1 MELSGTNIKLRAL
14 EPTDVDLI
22 YTWENNTAIWKVSN
36 TIVPFSKEIISQFI
50 SYERDIYADKQL
62 RLVICKVDDE
72 KAIGAIDIFDFD
84 LRHQRAGVGVLL
96 ADPSERKK
104 GYATEALGIV
114 IKYGFTTLMLHQIYC
129 NIPADNK
136 VSVKLFEKHG
146 FKKIGAKKDW
156 IRSSMGWTDEL
167 LYQLIKPG

>member
-1 MELSGTNIKLRAL
+1 VKLSGINIKLRAL
-14 EPTDVDLI
+14 EPSDVDLI

-36 TIVPFSKEIISQFI
+36 TIVPFSREIISQFI

-72 KAIGAIDIFDFD
+72 KPIGAIDIFDFD
-84 LRHQRAGVGVLL
+84 LRHQRAGIGVLL

-136 VSVKLFEKHG
+136 ASVKLFEKYG
-146 FKKIGAKKDW
+146 FKQVGSKKDW
-156 IRSSMGWTDEL
+156 IRSSEGWTDEI